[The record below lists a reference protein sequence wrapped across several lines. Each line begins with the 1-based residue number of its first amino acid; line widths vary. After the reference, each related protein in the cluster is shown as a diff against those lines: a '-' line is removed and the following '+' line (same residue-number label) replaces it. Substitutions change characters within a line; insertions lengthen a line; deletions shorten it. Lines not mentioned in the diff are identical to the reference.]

1 MKVTKT
7 TAKPSE
13 GKASSLREQA
23 YGSFTEHLMAR
34 SLRPGQF
41 VSQRE
46 LVELTGLGLGA
57 IRELVPRLESEG
69 LIKTVPK
76 RGMQIAH
83 VDLNLIRDAFEFRL
97 FMEVEA
103 TSMYCQNVAQDE
115 INTHAAEHL
124 KIVEACEAAAANGG
138 IQPELVARAQAI
150 DWGFHAAIVD
160 ALGNR
165 IINDAYRVNMINIRL
180 IKQEKTQLNLAV
192 IVPTML
198 EHIKIIEAIKT
209 RDSVQ
214 ASQAMRAHI
223 ISARNR
229 ALEQR

>member
-1 MKVTKT
+1 MTN
-7 TAKPSE
+7 KP
-13 GKASSLREQA
+13 ASNLREQA
-23 YGSFTEHLMAR
+23 YGSFTEHLLAR

-57 IRELVPRLESEG
+57 IRELIPRLETEG

-97 FMEVEA
+97 FIETEA
-103 TSMYCQNVAQDE
+103 TVLFTKRASDADIRHHFDE
-115 INTHAAEHL
+115 HDAIIKE
-124 KIVEACEAAAANGG
+124 CEDALSNQG
-138 IQPELVARAQAI
+138 IQPDLVARAQAI
-150 DWGFHAAIVD
+150 DWGFHHAIVD

-165 IINDAYRVNMINIRL
+165 IIGDAYRVNMIKIRL
-180 IKQEKTQLNLAV
+180 IKQEQTQLNNAV
-192 IVPTML
+192 IVPTMK
-198 EHIKIIEAIKT
+198 EHIGIIEAMKQ
-209 RDSVQ
+209 RD
-214 ASQAMRAHI
+214 AEAAGAAMRQHI
-223 ISARNR
+223 TGALNR

>member
-1 MKVTKT
+1 MKTS
-7 TAKPSE
+7 KPIPKPDE
-13 GKASSLREQA
+13 GKTNSLREQA
-23 YGSFTEHLMAR
+23 YGSFTEHLLAR

-97 FMEVEA
+97 FIEVEA
-103 TSMYCQNVAQDE
+103 ASLFTQNASNSDVARLYE
-115 INTHAAEHL
+115 EHVA
-124 KIVEACEAAAANGG
+124 IVQECEDAAATGG
-138 IQPELVARAQAI
+138 IQPVLVARAQSI
-150 DWGFHAAIVD
+150 DWGFHATIVD

-165 IINDAYRVNMINIRL
+165 IINDAYRVNMIKIRL
-180 IKQEKTQLNLAV
+180 IKQEQTQLNLAV

-198 EHIKIIEAIKT
+198 EHIKIIEAFKV
-209 RDSVQ
+209 RDAAK
-214 ASQAMRAHI
+214 ASQAMREHI
-223 ISARNR
+223 TSARNR